1 VIYEDA
7 NAEAPIRQGDIFAG
21 LVIRSS
27 ALLDHGQ
34 KFMSKQSEAKEK
46 QGYVPKA
53 KPKTCVN
60 CKHFAH
66 EQILMKTPWSSY
78 TKDTNLRCTLGGFKV
93 MKMGTCNEWAND
105 QAQRPALG
113 ENSK

>member
-1 VIYEDA
+1 MNTKREERA
-7 NAEAPIRQGDIFAG
+7 N
-21 LVIRSS
+21 
-27 ALLDHGQ
+27 HGQ

-53 KPKTCVN
+53 KPQTCVN
-60 CKHFAH
+60 CKHFTQ

-93 MKMGTCNEWAND
+93 MKMGTCNEWSNVSD
-105 QAQRPALG
+105 QATAR
-113 ENSK
+113 E